1 MNFGSQGLTQLTI
14 RYDNHPSAQSNP
26 ALQAIAIGNLSFS
39 QQRVELD
46 ASQQAKLSL
55 RPRGGFVMVLE

>member
-1 MNFGSQGLTQLTI
+1 LGIKQGAT
-14 RYDNHPSAQSNP
+14 
-26 ALQAIAIGNLSFS
+26 AIADGEGGKLSFS

-46 ASQQAKLSL
+46 AKQQAKLSL